1 MNLGRFE
8 FSFQRLSHKATAF
21 WCLLGT
27 LYLSLDYCILMQR
40 VEAQQI
46 SVPKSEIA
54 CQITAM
60 TILAEKGTGQL
71 DPKLE
76 TVNDRLL
83 QILPGHFFKLIE
95 GRTTRLEENQFFTI
109 KASQDSKLSV
119 TLKQAT
125 TDEGKVELVLK
136 LNRKNQQV
144 FESVVKTPPNQ
155 LFFVDQKISDTQRQ
169 LIAVGAR

>member
-1 MNLGRFE
+1 
-8 FSFQRLSHKATAF
+8 
-21 WCLLGT
+21 
-27 LYLSLDYCILMQR
+27 
-40 VEAQQI
+40 
-46 SVPKSEIA
+46 
-54 CQITAM
+54 M
-60 TILAEKGTGQL
+60 TILAEKGTGEL

-95 GRTTRLEENQFFTI
+95 GRTSRLEEKQFFTI

-119 TLKQAT
+119 TLNQTAT
-125 TDEGKVELVLK
+125 EEGKVELVLK
-136 LNRKNQQV
+136 LNRNNQQV